1 MRRLL
6 SALCLVLLSAAC
18 RAEWTAEYNIGYS
31 TPSGN
36 DIWIRRVVFDDRWS
50 LPGGGLSCCWEEL
63 NAGAGV
69 FDHPLPRVVEVEWL
83 DESERRIYEAR
94 VELAEDLARR
104 AGRLRGVQV
113 ISSGR
118 KREPAVYLIIGFR
131 EGGEVVVWL
140 SNAPHG
146 YNMRG
151 RVLEEVG
158 RAHAR
163 RMMDWTPGAQLPRK
177 E

>member
-1 MRRLL
+1 MRAITVLL
-6 SALCLVLLSAAC
+6 LVLAAAGC

-36 DIWIRRVVFDDRWS
+36 DIWIRRVVFDDSWV

-83 DESERRIYEAR
+83 DESEKRIYEAR
-94 VELAEDLARR
+94 VELAPDLAQR
-104 AGRLRGVQV
+104 AGRLKGVRV

-118 KREPAVYLIIGFR
+118 QRDPAVYLIIGFR
-131 EGGEVVVWL
+131 EGGGVVVWL
-140 SNAPHG
+140 SNAPYK
-146 YNMRG
+146 YNVSG
-151 RVLEEVG
+151 RTLEVVG
-158 RAHAR
+158 EGHAR
-163 RMMDWTPGAQLPRK
+163 RMMDWTPGAQLPRDR
-177 E
+177 